1 MSIDNVLFHVGPG
14 FEVFC
19 DDIMGDDTTVAKIP
33 MKTFKFGQTE
43 VTFEVE
49 VSFYDDGHSH
59 IFVYIHVGD
68 TYVYEGVDECFKGWA
83 TPQEIRDF
91 VKKVTDKF
99 KSEVMEMDFSF

>member
-1 MSIDNVLFHVGPG
+1 MSIDNVLYHIGPG
-14 FEVFC
+14 FEVSQ
-19 DDIMGDDTTVAKIP
+19 DENMEDETIVAKIP
-33 MKTFKFGQTE
+33 TKTFKFGQTE

-59 IFVYIHVGD
+59 IFVYINVGD
-68 TYVYEGVDECFKGWA
+68 TYVYEGVDKDFEYWA
-83 TPQEIRDF
+83 APQEIRDF

>member
-1 MSIDNVLFHVGPG
+1 MSIDNVLRHVGPG

-19 DDIMGDDTTVAKIP
+19 DPIIGNDTIMAKIP

-43 VTFEVE
+43 ITFEVE
-49 VSFYDDGHSH
+49 VSFCEGCSH

-68 TYVYEGVDECFKGWA
+68 TYVYEGIDEDFEYWA
-83 TPQEIRDF
+83 SPQEIRDF

-99 KSEVMEMDFSF
+99 KSEIMALDFSF

>member
-1 MSIDNVLFHVGPG
+1 MSIDTVLFHIGVG
-14 FEVFC
+14 FEVF
-19 DDIMGDDTTVAKIP
+19 DDDLMGDGTITAKIP

-43 VTFEVE
+43 ITFEVE

-68 TYVYEGVDECFKGWA
+68 TYVYEGVDEYFEGWA

-99 KSEVMEMDFSF
+99 KSEIMEMDFSL